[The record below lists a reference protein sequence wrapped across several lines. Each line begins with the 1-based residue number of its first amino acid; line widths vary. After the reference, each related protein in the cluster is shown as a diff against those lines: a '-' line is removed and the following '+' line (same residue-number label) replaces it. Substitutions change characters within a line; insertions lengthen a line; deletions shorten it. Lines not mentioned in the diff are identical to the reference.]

1 MQRNSWQYI
10 IGFAGLICVFCS
22 LLVSTAVVAL
32 KERQGVNALL
42 DKQKKVL
49 SVAGLIDPKAPPQ
62 PDEVR
67 RLFDSRIHTHV
78 VNLQTGEEVP
88 PDQIDPATY
97 DQQKALSDPNAS
109 REAPS
114 NRAQVQRLPNF
125 ATIYQV
131 LDDSEK
137 VESLILPVVGKGLWS
152 TMYGFIALG
161 RDTTTVKG
169 LIFYAHGETPGLGG
183 EIENPLWTAK
193 WPGRKIFDEEWQPA
207 IRVIKGFAKGPE
219 EAPHDVDGLSG
230 ATITSNGVTYLVQ
243 FWLGENGFGPYLAKF
258 RETEGR

>member
-10 IGFAGLICVFCS
+10 IGFAALICVFCS

-32 KERQGVNALL
+32 KERQGANALL

-49 SVAGLIDPKAPPQ
+49 AVAGLIDPASPPS
-62 PDEVR
+62 PGEIG
-67 RLFDSRIHTHV
+67 RLFNSRIHAHV
-78 VNLQTGEEVP
+78 VDLQTGEDVP
-88 PDQIDPATY
+88 SDQIDPATY

-109 REAPS
+109 REAPA
-114 NRAQVQRLPNF
+114 NRAQVHRLPNF

-152 TMYGFIALG
+152 TMYGFIALN
-161 RDTTTVKG
+161 RDTITVKG

-193 WPGRKIFDEEWQPA
+193 WPGRKIFDKDWGPV
-207 IRVIKGFAKGPE
+207 IRVIKGPAKAPK
-219 EAPHDVDGLSG
+219 EAPHEVDGLSG
-230 ATITSNGVTYLVQ
+230 ATITSNGVTFLLQ

>member
-32 KERQGVNALL
+32 KERQSANALL

-49 SVAGLIDPKAPPQ
+49 WVAGLIDADAVPD
-62 PDEVR
+62 PDEVH
-67 RLFDSRIHTHV
+67 RLFEGRVHAHV
-78 VNLQTGEEVP
+78 VSLQTGEEAP
-88 PDQIDPATY
+88 ESEIDPATY

-109 REAPS
+109 REAPA
-114 NRAQVQRLPNF
+114 NPAQVKRLPNY
-125 ATIYQV
+125 ATMYQV
-131 LDDSEK
+131 LDESGR
-137 VESLILPVVGKGLWS
+137 VELLILPVYGKGLWS
-152 TMYGFIALG
+152 TMWGFVALN
-161 RDTTTVKG
+161 RDTTTVRG

-183 EIENPLWTAK
+183 EIENPLWIAK
-193 WPGRKIFDEEWQPA
+193 WPGRKIFDEQWRPA
-207 IRVIKGFAKGPE
+207 IRVIKGPAKGAE

-230 ATITSNGVTYLVQ
+230 ATITSNGVTFLLR

-258 RETEGR
+258 RESEGS